1 MINNF
6 ILVAIGGASG
16 AMFRYAFSLIKIN
29 TTFPW
34 HTMVVNIIG
43 CFIIGICIA
52 LFKTNKIENNSYL
65 LMATGLCGGFTT
77 FSTFSAE
84 SIALL
89 QQDKCLYFGGYVLA
103 TVIICLLATFL
114 GLKSISLFNN

>member
-16 AMFRYAFSLIKIN
+16 AMCRYAFSLIKTN
-29 TTFPW
+29 ATFPW
-34 HTMVVNIIG
+34 HTMLVNIIG
-43 CFIIGICIA
+43 CFVIGICIA
-52 LFKTNKIENNSYL
+52 LFKTNKIENNTYL

-89 QQDKCLYFGGYVLA
+89 QQDKWLYCSGYIIA
-103 TVIICLLATFL
+103 TVIICLVATFL
-114 GLKSISLFNN
+114 GLKSISIFNK